1 MATVQS
7 SYFTKN
13 GSAEWGNCNAHNT
26 DEIGCEAIVTFSGS
40 ELGKLYGIN
49 WIVLHPNGSNIS
61 YNSKHVTATAT
72 VTFQTQN
79 PIPWISL
86 GIYKILDTWIYAV

>member
-1 MATVQS
+1 MPTVQS

-13 GSAEWGNCNAHNT
+13 GSAEWGSCNVLNT
-26 DEIGCEAIVTFSGS
+26 DELNCEAIVTFSGS
-40 ELGKLYGIN
+40 DLGKSFGVN

-61 YNSKHVTATAT
+61 YNSNHITATAT

-79 PIPWISL
+79 KIPWVSL
-86 GIYKILDTWIYAV
+86 GTYKIIDTWIYQV